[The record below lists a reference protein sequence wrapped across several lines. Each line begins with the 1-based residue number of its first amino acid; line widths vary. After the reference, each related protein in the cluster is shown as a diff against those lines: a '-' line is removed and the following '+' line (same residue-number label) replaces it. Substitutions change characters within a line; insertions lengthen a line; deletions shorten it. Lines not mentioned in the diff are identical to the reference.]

1 MSLHERLLFL
11 LVAPLCL
18 FCLKHTEPCKAQNMS
33 AHKTE
38 LFDILG
44 EERDGRLVYKIRVKN
59 KEKLAKYE
67 GMKLW
72 LAEMGE
78 GRMLQRLEDFYMI
91 VEMSEKERIAA
102 MKKVSKTKST
112 EHSPL
117 CWYSFVSFFLSE
129 MEETSSLSGP
139 LEGRSRYFPREK

>member
-1 MSLHERLLFL
+1 
-11 LVAPLCL
+11 
-18 FCLKHTEPCKAQNMS
+18 MS